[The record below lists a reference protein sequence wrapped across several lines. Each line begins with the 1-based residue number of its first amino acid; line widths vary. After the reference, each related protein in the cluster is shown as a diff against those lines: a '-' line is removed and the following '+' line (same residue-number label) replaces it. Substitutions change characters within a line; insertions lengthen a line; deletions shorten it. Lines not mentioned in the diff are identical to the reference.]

1 MTITELMFIVLVMIA
16 LSILIIV
23 CSACKAL
30 ASLAEN
36 CNHLT
41 VTIEH
46 AQQSMAATS
55 ETPTIPQSELQ
66 AELDEYYKEQASAI
80 DAARKIQE
88 LFLGPDQMQD
98 RSEQK

>member
-1 MTITELMFIVLVMIA
+1 MTILELMFIVLVMIA

-41 VTIEH
+41 ITIEH

-55 ETPTIPQSELQ
+55 ETPTVSQVD
-66 AELDEYYKEQASAI
+66 LDDYYKEQASAI

>member
-1 MTITELMFIVLVMIA
+1 MTIIELMFIVLVMIA

-41 VTIEH
+41 ITIEH
-46 AQQSMAATS
+46 AQQSMAAAS
-55 ETPTIPQSELQ
+55 ETPTVSQTD
-66 AELDEYYKEQASAI
+66 LDEYYKEQASAI

>member
-30 ASLAEN
+30 ANLAEN

-41 VTIEH
+41 ITIEH

-55 ETPTIPQSELQ
+55 ETPSTSQSEL
-66 AELDEYYKEQASAI
+66 DDYYKEQASAI

>member
-1 MTITELMFIVLVMIA
+1 MTIIELMFIVLVMIA

-30 ASLAEN
+30 ANLAEN

-46 AQQSMAATS
+46 AQQNMAATS
-55 ETPTIPQSELQ
+55 ETPATSQ
-66 AELDEYYKEQASAI
+66 ADLDDYYKEQASAI

>member
-1 MTITELMFIVLVMIA
+1 MTIIELMFIVLVIIA

-41 VTIEH
+41 ITIEH
-46 AQQSMAATS
+46 AQQSVATAS
-55 ETPTIPQSELQ
+55 ETPTVSQ
-66 AELDEYYKEQASAI
+66 ADLDDYYKEQASAI

>member
-1 MTITELMFIVLVMIA
+1 MTIIELMFIVLVMIA

-41 VTIEH
+41 ITIEH
-46 AQQSMAATS
+46 AQQRTAATS
-55 ETPTIPQSELQ
+55 ETPAVSQ

>member
-1 MTITELMFIVLVMIA
+1 MTIIELMFIVLVMIA

-41 VTIEH
+41 ITIEH
-46 AQQSMAATS
+46 AQQNTAATS
-55 ETPTIPQSELQ
+55 ETPTVPQSELQ
-66 AELDEYYKEQASAI
+66 LPILDRPSQQIRHHAHW
-80 DAARKIQE
+80 R
-88 LFLGPDQMQD
+88 
-98 RSEQK
+98 R

>member
-1 MTITELMFIVLVMIA
+1 MTIIELMFIVLVMIA

-46 AQQSMAATS
+46 AQQNMAATS
-55 ETPTIPQSELQ
+55 ETPTVSQ
-66 AELDEYYKEQASAI
+66 ADLDDYYKEQASAI

>member
-1 MTITELMFIVLVMIA
+1 MTIIELMFIVLVMIA

-41 VTIEH
+41 ITIEH
-46 AQQSMAATS
+46 AQQSMAAAS
-55 ETPTIPQSELQ
+55 ETPATSQS
-66 AELDEYYKEQASAI
+66 ELDEYYKEQASAI

>member
-1 MTITELMFIVLVMIA
+1 MTIIELMFIVLVMIA

-30 ASLAEN
+30 ANIAES

-41 VTIEH
+41 ITIEH
-46 AQQSMAATS
+46 AQQNMAATS
-55 ETPTIPQSELQ
+55 ETPAVSQSD
-66 AELDEYYKEQASAI
+66 LDDYYKEQASAI

>member
-1 MTITELMFIVLVMIA
+1 MTIIELMFIVLVMIA

-41 VTIEH
+41 ITIEH
-46 AQQSMAATS
+46 AQQSTAATS
-55 ETPTIPQSELQ
+55 ETPATSQ

-80 DAARKIQE
+80 DADRKIQE

>member
-1 MTITELMFIVLVMIA
+1 MTIIELMFIVLVMIA

-41 VTIEH
+41 ITIEH
-46 AQQSMAATS
+46 AQQNMAATS
-55 ETPTIPQSELQ
+55 ETPATSQ

>member
-1 MTITELMFIVLVMIA
+1 MTIIELMFIVLVMIA

-30 ASLAEN
+30 ASIAES

-41 VTIEH
+41 ITIEH
-46 AQQSMAATS
+46 AQQNMAATS
-55 ETPTIPQSELQ
+55 ETPATSQS
-66 AELDEYYKEQASAI
+66 ELDEYYKEQASAI

>member
-1 MTITELMFIVLVMIA
+1 MTIIELMFIVLVMIA

-30 ASLAEN
+30 ASIAES

-41 VTIEH
+41 ITIEH
-46 AQQSMAATS
+46 AQQNKAATS
-55 ETPTIPQSELQ
+55 ETPATSQ
-66 AELDEYYKEQASAI
+66 AELDNYYKEQASAI

>member
-1 MTITELMFIVLVMIA
+1 MTITELMFIVLVIIA

-23 CSACKAL
+23 CAACKAL

-41 VTIEH
+41 ITIEH
-46 AQQSMAATS
+46 AQQSMAAAS
-55 ETPTIPQSELQ
+55 ETPAVSQ
-66 AELDEYYKEQASAI
+66 ADLDDYYKEQASAI

>member
-1 MTITELMFIVLVMIA
+1 MTIIELMFIVLVMIA

-30 ASLAEN
+30 ANLAEN

-41 VTIEH
+41 ITIEH
-46 AQQSMAATS
+46 AQQSVAATS
-55 ETPTIPQSELQ
+55 ETPTVSQ
-66 AELDEYYKEQASAI
+66 ADLDDYYKEQASAI